1 MEIVIFELEQQ
12 RYGLPAEDVH
22 EVVRVV
28 TIVPLPNA
36 PDVIEGIIDVRG
48 TVTAVL
54 DVRKRFRLPP
64 KPLEPSDQFV
74 LASAGKRDVALRV
87 DRATELIRIDPTDV
101 DDAKEVV
108 PGQEYI
114 TGVAK
119 LPDGLVLIH
128 DLLTFLSEAESVV
141 LAEALAPAEASRE
154 QT

>member
-12 RYGLPAEDVH
+12 RYGLPAGDVH
-22 EVVRVV
+22 EVVRAV
-28 TIVPLPNA
+28 TVVPLPNA

-74 LASAGKRDVALRV
+74 LARAGKRNVALRV
-87 DRATELIRIDPTDV
+87 DRATDLIRIDPSDLN
-101 DDAKEVV
+101 DAKQVV

-114 TGVAK
+114 TGVVK
-119 LPDGLVLIH
+119 LSDGLVLIH
-128 DLLTFLSEAESVV
+128 DLVTFLSEAESVV
-141 LAEALAPAEASRE
+141 LDEALAPAEASRE
-154 QT
+154 ST